1 MKNEQNKKKQISKN
15 KENKNPI
22 KGENKIKEIK
32 IKIEK
37 KNDIKKIYLPARK
50 KNIILNQKK
59 YMNNNNNNTYL
70 LSENNNETSNNNL
83 LNKKLIYLQKK
94 NNPANNNKQKYNF
107 KTERNHLKSLQKKKK
122 LLKLSTNDEL
132 FYIYRNKLDNF
143 IQRPNKMTFS
153 KNSVESLAKTFSF
166 NKENSLDN
174 NEKSLE
180 LIEKFAD
187 NFRNKERSESLKNVL
202 NMYKR
207 YKSLSSMTN
216 KNKFDNSY
224 SSIHIIKNKSYYQ
237 KKENEFLN
245 AMKRN
250 VYNEKLLNK
259 INSIPYSNSINNIN
273 ENKENIN
280 NINVTKDKNE
290 TKANK
295 KERKYF
301 LRKVVRE
308 EKCYMDDKGK
318 IHVVDYKQSLIDDK
332 NKNKNIL
339 NNKKKEKNKATQ
351 KNIKNKKTKKINVEI
366 NQINNIN
373 SYNNIS
379 DINSIKNLKKNKK
392 NIDNIFDNE
401 EYHNLTERNE
411 ADNLYLID
419 IPRKMNKNNPNCK
432 YYEKKL
438 KLLPKKLDENIVNE
452 NNISFDRITHRIIH
466 SLGPNYSYQIP
477 YNNHNIYNDK
487 IIDFKKYYN
496 GNLQSQYNNLGC
508 NNNMNINEYNYKNN
522 YDPYYINSNIF
533 AQNNNNC
540 SYYESKSFSKYK
552 EKILKHNNSH
562 IEFFRNNIFDE
573 NYTNN
578 SNNDNDYLCDNFNNK
593 PFFNSYYIEN
603 TDTNYYNNNP
613 STRKISSYRL
623 IRVPK
628 YKN

>member
-1 MKNEQNKKKQISKN
+1 MKNAQNKKNQISKN
-15 KENKNPI
+15 KENKNPN
-22 KGENKIKEIK
+22 KAENAIKEIK

-37 KNDIKKIYLPARK
+37 KNDIKKIYLPSRK
-50 KNIILNQKK
+50 KNIILNQKN
-59 YMNNNNNNTYL
+59 YMNNNAYL
-70 LSENNNETSNNNL
+70 LSENNNERANKNL
-83 LNKKLIYLQKK
+83 IFLKKK
-94 NNPANNNKQKYNF
+94 NSPSNDKNLKYNF

-122 LLKLSTNDEL
+122 LLKISTNDEL
-132 FYIYRNKLDNF
+132 FYIYRNKLDNY

-153 KNSVESLAKTFSF
+153 KNSIEPLTKTFSF

-187 NFRNKERSESLKNVL
+187 NFKNKERSESLKNVL

-245 AMKRN
+245 EMKRN
-250 VYNEKLLNK
+250 IYNQKLLSK
-259 INSIPYSNSINNIN
+259 INSIPFSNSINNIP
-273 ENKENIN
+273 ENKGNIN
-280 NINVTKDKNE
+280 DINATKNKKENNE
-290 TKANK
+290 NK

-332 NKNKNIL
+332 NKNKL

-351 KNIKNKKTKKINVEI
+351 KNIKNKKEKKINVEI

-379 DINSIKNLKKNKK
+379 NINSLKNLKKNKK
-392 NIDNIFDNE
+392 NIGNIFDNE

-411 ADNLYLID
+411 TGNLCMID
-419 IPRKMNKNNPNCK
+419 IPRKINKKNPNFK
-432 YYEKKL
+432 YYENKI
-438 KLLPKKLDENIVNE
+438 KLLPKKLDENIL
-452 NNISFDRITHRIIH
+452 NNNNVSFDRISHRTVH

-477 YNNHNIYNDK
+477 YNNHSIYNDK

-496 GNLQSQYNNLGC
+496 GNLPNQFNNLEYNN
-508 NNNMNINEYNYKNN
+508 NININEYNYKNN

-540 SYYESKSFSKYK
+540 SYYESKSFSNYK
-552 EKILKHNNSH
+552 DKILKHNNSH

-578 SNNDNDYLCDNFNNK
+578 SNTDNDYFCDNLNNK
-593 PFFNSYYIEN
+593 TFFNSYYIEN
-603 TDTNYYNNNP
+603 SDTNNYNNNP
-613 STRKISSYRL
+613 NTRKISSYRL
-623 IRVPK
+623 IRIPK

>member
-1 MKNEQNKKKQISKN
+1 MKNAQNKKNPISKN
-15 KENKNPI
+15 KENKNPN
-22 KGENKIKEIK
+22 KAENAIKEIK

-37 KNDIKKIYLPARK
+37 KNDIKKIYLPSRK
-50 KNIILNQKK
+50 KNIILNQKN
-59 YMNNNNNNTYL
+59 YMNNNAYL
-70 LSENNNETSNNNL
+70 LSENNNERANKNLIFLKKRNSPSNEKNL
-83 LNKKLIYLQKK
+83 
-94 NNPANNNKQKYNF
+94 KYNF

-122 LLKLSTNDEL
+122 LLKISTNDEL
-132 FYIYRNKLDNF
+132 FYIYRNKLDNY

-153 KNSVESLAKTFSF
+153 KNSIEPLTKTFSF

-187 NFRNKERSESLKNVL
+187 NFKNKERSESLKNVL

-245 AMKRN
+245 EMKRN
-250 VYNEKLLNK
+250 IYNQKLLSK
-259 INSIPYSNSINNIN
+259 INSIPFSNSINNIP
-273 ENKENIN
+273 ENKGNIN
-280 NINVTKDKNE
+280 DINVTKNKKENNE
-290 TKANK
+290 NK

-332 NKNKNIL
+332 NKNKL
-339 NNKKKEKNKATQ
+339 NNKKKEKNKVTQ
-351 KNIKNKKTKKINVEI
+351 KNIKNKKEKKINVEI

-379 DINSIKNLKKNKK
+379 NINSLKNLKKNKK
-392 NIDNIFDNE
+392 NIGNIFDNE

-411 ADNLYLID
+411 TGNLCMID
-419 IPRKMNKNNPNCK
+419 IPRKINKKNPNFK
-432 YYEKKL
+432 YYENKI
-438 KLLPKKLDENIVNE
+438 KLLPKKLDENIL
-452 NNISFDRITHRIIH
+452 NNNNVSFDRISHRTVH

-477 YNNHNIYNDK
+477 YNNHSIYNDK

-496 GNLQSQYNNLGC
+496 GNLSNQFNNLEYNN
-508 NNNMNINEYNYKNN
+508 NININEYNYKNN

-540 SYYESKSFSKYK
+540 SYYESKSFSNYK
-552 EKILKHNNSH
+552 DKILKHNNSH

-578 SNNDNDYLCDNFNNK
+578 SNTDNDYFCDNLNNK
-593 PFFNSYYIEN
+593 TFFNSYYIEN
-603 TDTNYYNNNP
+603 NDTNNYNNNP
-613 STRKISSYRL
+613 NTRKISSYRL
-623 IRVPK
+623 IRIPK

>member
-1 MKNEQNKKKQISKN
+1 MKNAQNKKNQISKN
-15 KENKNPI
+15 KENKNPN
-22 KGENKIKEIK
+22 KAENAIKEIK

-37 KNDIKKIYLPARK
+37 KNDIKKIYLPSRK
-50 KNIILNQKK
+50 KNIILNQKN
-59 YMNNNNNNTYL
+59 YMNNNAYL
-70 LSENNNETSNNNL
+70 LSENNNERANKNL
-83 LNKKLIYLQKK
+83 IFLKKK
-94 NNPANNNKQKYNF
+94 NSPSNDKNLKYNI

-122 LLKLSTNDEL
+122 LLKISTNDEL
-132 FYIYRNKLDNF
+132 FYIYRNKLDNY

-153 KNSVESLAKTFSF
+153 KNSIEPLTKTFSF

-187 NFRNKERSESLKNVL
+187 NFKNKERSESLKNVL

-245 AMKRN
+245 EMKRN
-250 VYNEKLLNK
+250 IYNQKLLSK
-259 INSIPYSNSINNIN
+259 INSIPFSNSINNIP

-280 NINVTKDKNE
+280 DINATKNKKENNE
-290 TKANK
+290 NK

-332 NKNKNIL
+332 NKNKL

-351 KNIKNKKTKKINVEI
+351 KNIKNKKEKKINVEI

-379 DINSIKNLKKNKK
+379 NINSLKNLKKNKK
-392 NIDNIFDNE
+392 NIGNIFDNE

-411 ADNLYLID
+411 TGNLCMID
-419 IPRKMNKNNPNCK
+419 IPRKINKKNLNFK
-432 YYEKKL
+432 YYENKI
-438 KLLPKKLDENIVNE
+438 KLLPKKLDENIL
-452 NNISFDRITHRIIH
+452 NNNNVSFDRISHRTVH

-477 YNNHNIYNDK
+477 YNNHSIYNDK

-496 GNLQSQYNNLGC
+496 GNLSNQFNNLEYNN
-508 NNNMNINEYNYKNN
+508 NININEYNYKNN

-540 SYYESKSFSKYK
+540 SYYESKSFSNYK
-552 EKILKHNNSH
+552 DKILKHNNSH

-578 SNNDNDYLCDNFNNK
+578 SNTDNDYFCDNLNNK
-593 PFFNSYYIEN
+593 TFFNSYYIEN
-603 TDTNYYNNNP
+603 SDINNYNNNNP
-613 STRKISSYRL
+613 NTRKISSYRL
-623 IRVPK
+623 IRIPK

>member
-1 MKNEQNKKKQISKN
+1 MKNAQNKKNQISKN
-15 KENKNPI
+15 KENKNPN
-22 KGENKIKEIK
+22 KAENAIKEIK

-37 KNDIKKIYLPARK
+37 KSDIKKIYLPSRK
-50 KNIILNQKK
+50 KNIILNQKN
-59 YMNNNNNNTYL
+59 YMNNNAYL
-70 LSENNNETSNNNL
+70 LSENNNERANKNL
-83 LNKKLIYLQKK
+83 IFLKKK
-94 NNPANNNKQKYNF
+94 NSPSNDKNLKYNI

-122 LLKLSTNDEL
+122 LLKISTNDEL
-132 FYIYRNKLDNF
+132 FYIYRNKLDNY
-143 IQRPNKMTFS
+143 IQRPNKMSFS
-153 KNSVESLAKTFSF
+153 KNSIEPLTKTFSF

-187 NFRNKERSESLKNVL
+187 NFKNKERSESLKNVL

-245 AMKRN
+245 EMKRN
-250 VYNEKLLNK
+250 IYNQKLLSK
-259 INSIPYSNSINNIN
+259 INSIPFSNSINKIP

-280 NINVTKDKNE
+280 DINATKNKKENNE
-290 TKANK
+290 NK

-332 NKNKNIL
+332 NKNKL
-339 NNKKKEKNKATQ
+339 NNKKKEKNKVTQ
-351 KNIKNKKTKKINVEI
+351 KNIKNKKEKKINVEI

-379 DINSIKNLKKNKK
+379 NINSLKNLKKNKK
-392 NIDNIFDNE
+392 NIGNRFDNE

-411 ADNLYLID
+411 TGNLCMID
-419 IPRKMNKNNPNCK
+419 ISRKINKKNPNFK
-432 YYEKKL
+432 YYENKI
-438 KLLPKKLDENIVNE
+438 KLLPKKLDENIL
-452 NNISFDRITHRIIH
+452 NNNNVSFDRISHRTVH

-477 YNNHNIYNDK
+477 YNNHSIYNDK

-496 GNLQSQYNNLGC
+496 GNLSNQFNNLEYNN
-508 NNNMNINEYNYKNN
+508 NININEYNYKNN

-540 SYYESKSFSKYK
+540 SYYESKSFSNYK
-552 EKILKHNNSH
+552 DKILKHNNSH

-578 SNNDNDYLCDNFNNK
+578 SNTDNDYFCDNLNNK
-593 PFFNSYYIEN
+593 TFFNSYYIEN
-603 TDTNYYNNNP
+603 NDTNNYNYNP
-613 STRKISSYRL
+613 NTRKISSYRL
-623 IRVPK
+623 IRIPK

>member
-1 MKNEQNKKKQISKN
+1 MKNAQNKKNQISKN
-15 KENKNPI
+15 KENKNPN
-22 KGENKIKEIK
+22 KAENAIKEIK

-37 KNDIKKIYLPARK
+37 KNDIKKIYLPSRK
-50 KNIILNQKK
+50 KNIILNQKN
-59 YMNNNNNNTYL
+59 YMNNNAYL
-70 LSENNNETSNNNL
+70 LSENNNERANKNL
-83 LNKKLIYLQKK
+83 IFLKKK
-94 NNPANNNKQKYNF
+94 NSPSNDKNLKYNF

-122 LLKLSTNDEL
+122 LLKISTNDEL
-132 FYIYRNKLDNF
+132 FYIYRNKLDNY

-153 KNSVESLAKTFSF
+153 KNSIEPLTKTFSF

-187 NFRNKERSESLKNVL
+187 NFKNKERSESLKNVL

-237 KKENEFLN
+237 KKENVFLN
-245 AMKRN
+245 EMKRN
-250 VYNEKLLNK
+250 IYNQKLLSK
-259 INSIPYSNSINNIN
+259 INSIPFSNSINNIP
-273 ENKENIN
+273 ENKGNIN
-280 NINVTKDKNE
+280 DINATKNKKENNE
-290 TKANK
+290 NK

-332 NKNKNIL
+332 NKNKL

-351 KNIKNKKTKKINVEI
+351 KNIKNKKEKKINVEI

-379 DINSIKNLKKNKK
+379 NINSLKNLKKNKK
-392 NIDNIFDNE
+392 NIGNIFDNE

-411 ADNLYLID
+411 TGNLCMID
-419 IPRKMNKNNPNCK
+419 IPRKINKKNPNFK
-432 YYEKKL
+432 YYENKI
-438 KLLPKKLDENIVNE
+438 KLLPKKLDENIL
-452 NNISFDRITHRIIH
+452 NNNNVSFDRISHRTVH

-477 YNNHNIYNDK
+477 YNNHSIYNDK

-496 GNLQSQYNNLGC
+496 GNLPNQFNNLEYNN
-508 NNNMNINEYNYKNN
+508 NININEYNYKNN

-540 SYYESKSFSKYK
+540 SYYESKSFSNYK
-552 EKILKHNNSH
+552 DKILKHNNSH

-578 SNNDNDYLCDNFNNK
+578 SNTDNDYFCDNLNNK
-593 PFFNSYYIEN
+593 TFFNSYFIEN
-603 TDTNYYNNNP
+603 IDTNNYNNNP
-613 STRKISSYRL
+613 NTRKISSYRL
-623 IRVPK
+623 IRIPK

>member
-1 MKNEQNKKKQISKN
+1 MKNAQNKKNQISKN
-15 KENKNPI
+15 KENKNPN
-22 KGENKIKEIK
+22 KAENAIKEIK

-37 KNDIKKIYLPARK
+37 KNDIKKIYLPSRK
-50 KNIILNQKK
+50 KNIILNQKN
-59 YMNNNNNNTYL
+59 YMNNNAYL
-70 LSENNNETSNNNL
+70 LSENNNERANKNL
-83 LNKKLIYLQKK
+83 IFLKKK
-94 NNPANNNKQKYNF
+94 NSPSNGKNLKYNF

-122 LLKLSTNDEL
+122 LLKISTNDEL
-132 FYIYRNKLDNF
+132 FYIYRNKLDNY

-153 KNSVESLAKTFSF
+153 KNSIEPLTKTFSF

-187 NFRNKERSESLKNVL
+187 NFKNKERSESLKNVL

-245 AMKRN
+245 EMKRN
-250 VYNEKLLNK
+250 IYNQKLLSK
-259 INSIPYSNSINNIN
+259 INSIPFSNSINNIP
-273 ENKENIN
+273 ENKGNIN
-280 NINVTKDKNE
+280 DINATKNKKENNE
-290 TKANK
+290 NK

-332 NKNKNIL
+332 NKNKL

-351 KNIKNKKTKKINVEI
+351 KNIKNKKEKKINVEI

-379 DINSIKNLKKNKK
+379 NINSLKNLKKNKK
-392 NIDNIFDNE
+392 NIGNIFDNE

-411 ADNLYLID
+411 AGNLCMID
-419 IPRKMNKNNPNCK
+419 ISRKINKKNPNFK
-432 YYEKKL
+432 YYENKI
-438 KLLPKKLDENIVNE
+438 KLLPKKLDENIL
-452 NNISFDRITHRIIH
+452 NNNNVSFDRISHRTVH

-477 YNNHNIYNDK
+477 YNNHSIYNDK

-496 GNLQSQYNNLGC
+496 GNLSNQFNNLEYNN
-508 NNNMNINEYNYKNN
+508 NININEYNYKNN

-540 SYYESKSFSKYK
+540 SYYESKSFSNYK
-552 EKILKHNNSH
+552 DKILKHNNSH

-578 SNNDNDYLCDNFNNK
+578 SNIDDDYLCDNLNNK
-593 PFFNSYYIEN
+593 TFFNSYYIEN
-603 TDTNYYNNNP
+603 NDTNNYNYNP
-613 STRKISSYRL
+613 NTRKISSYRL
-623 IRVPK
+623 IRIPK

>member
-1 MKNEQNKKKQISKN
+1 MKNAQNKKNQISKN
-15 KENKNPI
+15 KENKNPN
-22 KGENKIKEIK
+22 KAENAIKEIK

-37 KNDIKKIYLPARK
+37 KSDIKKIYLPSRK
-50 KNIILNQKK
+50 KNIILNQKN
-59 YMNNNNNNTYL
+59 YMNNNAYL
-70 LSENNNETSNNNL
+70 LSENNNERANKNL
-83 LNKKLIYLQKK
+83 IFLKKK
-94 NNPANNNKQKYNF
+94 NSPSNDKNLKYNF

-122 LLKLSTNDEL
+122 LLKISTNDEL
-132 FYIYRNKLDNF
+132 FYIYRNKLDNY

-153 KNSVESLAKTFSF
+153 KNSIEPLTKTFSF

-187 NFRNKERSESLKNVL
+187 NFKNKERSESLKNVL

-224 SSIHIIKNKSYYQ
+224 SSIHIVKNKSYYQ

-245 AMKRN
+245 EMKRN
-250 VYNEKLLNK
+250 IYNQKLLSK
-259 INSIPYSNSINNIN
+259 INSIPFSNSINNIP
-273 ENKENIN
+273 ENKGNIN
-280 NINVTKDKNE
+280 DINATKNKKENNE
-290 TKANK
+290 NK

-332 NKNKNIL
+332 NKNKL

-351 KNIKNKKTKKINVEI
+351 KNIKNKKEKKINVEI

-379 DINSIKNLKKNKK
+379 NINSLKNLKKNKK
-392 NIDNIFDNE
+392 NIGNIFDNE

-411 ADNLYLID
+411 AGNLCMID
-419 IPRKMNKNNPNCK
+419 ISRKINKKNPNFK
-432 YYEKKL
+432 YYENKI
-438 KLLPKKLDENIVNE
+438 KLLPKKLDENIL
-452 NNISFDRITHRIIH
+452 NNNNVSFDRISHRTVH

-477 YNNHNIYNDK
+477 YNNHSIYNDK

-496 GNLQSQYNNLGC
+496 GNLPNQFNNLEYNN
-508 NNNMNINEYNYKNN
+508 NININEYNYKNN

-540 SYYESKSFSKYK
+540 SYYESKSFSNYK
-552 EKILKHNNSH
+552 GKILKHNNSH

-578 SNNDNDYLCDNFNNK
+578 SNTDNDYFCDNLNNK
-593 PFFNSYYIEN
+593 TFFNSYFIEN
-603 TDTNYYNNNP
+603 IDTNNYNNNP
-613 STRKISSYRL
+613 NTRKISSYRL
-623 IRVPK
+623 IRIPK

>member
-1 MKNEQNKKKQISKN
+1 MKNAQNKKNQISKN
-15 KENKNPI
+15 KENKNPN
-22 KGENKIKEIK
+22 KAENAIKEIK

-37 KNDIKKIYLPARK
+37 KNDIKKIYLPSRK
-50 KNIILNQKK
+50 KNIILNQKN
-59 YMNNNNNNTYL
+59 YMNNNAYL
-70 LSENNNETSNNNL
+70 LSENNNERANKNL
-83 LNKKLIYLQKK
+83 IFLKKK
-94 NNPANNNKQKYNF
+94 NSPSNDKNLKYNF

-122 LLKLSTNDEL
+122 LLKISTNDEL
-132 FYIYRNKLDNF
+132 FYIYRNKLDNY

-153 KNSVESLAKTFSF
+153 KNSIEPLTKTFSF

-187 NFRNKERSESLKNVL
+187 NFKNKERSESLKNVL

-245 AMKRN
+245 EMKRN
-250 VYNEKLLNK
+250 IYNQKLLSK
-259 INSIPYSNSINNIN
+259 INSIPFSNSINNIP
-273 ENKENIN
+273 ENKGNIN
-280 NINVTKDKNE
+280 DINATKNKKENNE
-290 TKANK
+290 NK

-332 NKNKNIL
+332 NKNKL

-351 KNIKNKKTKKINVEI
+351 KNIKNKKEKKINVEI

-379 DINSIKNLKKNKK
+379 NINSLKNLKKNKK
-392 NIDNIFDNE
+392 NIGNIFDNE

-411 ADNLYLID
+411 AGNLCMID
-419 IPRKMNKNNPNCK
+419 ISRKINKKNPNFK
-432 YYEKKL
+432 YYENKI
-438 KLLPKKLDENIVNE
+438 KLLPKKLDENIL
-452 NNISFDRITHRIIH
+452 NNNNVSFDRISHRTVH

-477 YNNHNIYNDK
+477 YNNHSIYNDK

-496 GNLQSQYNNLGC
+496 GNLPNQFNNLEYNN
-508 NNNMNINEYNYKNN
+508 NININEYNYKNN

-540 SYYESKSFSKYK
+540 SYYESKSFSNYK
-552 EKILKHNNSH
+552 DKILRHNNSH

-578 SNNDNDYLCDNFNNK
+578 SNTDNDYFCDNLNNK
-593 PFFNSYYIEN
+593 TFFNSYYIEN
-603 TDTNYYNNNP
+603 SDINNYNNNP
-613 STRKISSYRL
+613 NTRKISSYRL
-623 IRVPK
+623 IRIPK

>member
-1 MKNEQNKKKQISKN
+1 MKNAQNKKNQISKN
-15 KENKNPI
+15 KENKNPN
-22 KGENKIKEIK
+22 KAENAIKEIK

-37 KNDIKKIYLPARK
+37 KSDIKKIYLPSRK
-50 KNIILNQKK
+50 KNIILNQKN
-59 YMNNNNNNTYL
+59 YMNNNAYL
-70 LSENNNETSNNNL
+70 LSENNNERANKNL
-83 LNKKLIYLQKK
+83 IFLKKK
-94 NNPANNNKQKYNF
+94 NSPSNDKNLKYNI

-122 LLKLSTNDEL
+122 LLKISTNDEL
-132 FYIYRNKLDNF
+132 FYIYRNKLDNY

-153 KNSVESLAKTFSF
+153 KNSIEPLTKTFSF

-187 NFRNKERSESLKNVL
+187 NFKNKERSESLKNVL

-245 AMKRN
+245 EMKRN
-250 VYNEKLLNK
+250 IYNQKLLSK
-259 INSIPYSNSINNIN
+259 INSIPFSNSINNIP

-280 NINVTKDKNE
+280 DINATKNKKENNE
-290 TKANK
+290 NK

-332 NKNKNIL
+332 NKNKL
-339 NNKKKEKNKATQ
+339 NNKKKEKNKVTQ
-351 KNIKNKKTKKINVEI
+351 KNIKNKKEKKINVEI

-379 DINSIKNLKKNKK
+379 NINSLKNLKKNKK
-392 NIDNIFDNE
+392 NIGNIFDNE

-411 ADNLYLID
+411 AGNLCMID
-419 IPRKMNKNNPNCK
+419 ISRKINKKNPNFK
-432 YYEKKL
+432 YYENKI
-438 KLLPKKLDENIVNE
+438 KLLPKKLDENIL
-452 NNISFDRITHRIIH
+452 NNNNVSFDRISHRTVH

-496 GNLQSQYNNLGC
+496 GNLSNQFNNLEYNN
-508 NNNMNINEYNYKNN
+508 NININEYNYKNN

-540 SYYESKSFSKYK
+540 SYYESKSFSNYK
-552 EKILKHNNSH
+552 DKILRHNNSH

-578 SNNDNDYLCDNFNNK
+578 SNTDNDYFCDNLNNK
-593 PFFNSYYIEN
+593 TFFNSYYIEN
-603 TDTNYYNNNP
+603 NDTNNYNYNP
-613 STRKISSYRL
+613 NTRKISSYRL
-623 IRVPK
+623 IRIPK

>member
-1 MKNEQNKKKQISKN
+1 MKNAQNKKNQISKN
-15 KENKNPI
+15 KENKNPN
-22 KGENKIKEIK
+22 KAENAIKEIK

-37 KNDIKKIYLPARK
+37 KNDIKKIYLPSRK
-50 KNIILNQKK
+50 KNIILNQKN
-59 YMNNNNNNTYL
+59 YMNNNAYL
-70 LSENNNETSNNNL
+70 LSENNNERANKNL
-83 LNKKLIYLQKK
+83 IFLKKK
-94 NNPANNNKQKYNF
+94 NSPSNDKNLKYNF

-122 LLKLSTNDEL
+122 LLKISTNDEL
-132 FYIYRNKLDNF
+132 FYIYRNKLDNY

-153 KNSVESLAKTFSF
+153 KNSIEPLTKTFSF

-187 NFRNKERSESLKNVL
+187 NFKNKERSESLKNVL

-245 AMKRN
+245 EMKRN
-250 VYNEKLLNK
+250 IYNQKLLSK
-259 INSIPYSNSINNIN
+259 INSIPFSNSINNIP

-280 NINVTKDKNE
+280 DINATKNKKENNE
-290 TKANK
+290 NK

-332 NKNKNIL
+332 NKNKL

-351 KNIKNKKTKKINVEI
+351 KNIKNKKEKKINVEI

-379 DINSIKNLKKNKK
+379 NINSLKNLKKNK
-392 NIDNIFDNE
+392 NIGNRFDNE

-411 ADNLYLID
+411 AGNLCMID
-419 IPRKMNKNNPNCK
+419 IPRKINKNNPNFK
-432 YYEKKL
+432 YYENKI
-438 KLLPKKLDENIVNE
+438 KLLPKKLDENIL
-452 NNISFDRITHRIIH
+452 NNNNVSFDRISHRTVH

-477 YNNHNIYNDK
+477 YNNHSIYNDK

-496 GNLQSQYNNLGC
+496 GNLPNQFNNLEYNN
-508 NNNMNINEYNYKNN
+508 NININEYNYKNN
-522 YDPYYINSNIF
+522 YYPYYINSNIF

-540 SYYESKSFSKYK
+540 SYYESKSFSNYK
-552 EKILKHNNSH
+552 DKILKHNNSH

-578 SNNDNDYLCDNFNNK
+578 SNTDNDYFCDNLNNK
-593 PFFNSYYIEN
+593 TFFNSYYIEN
-603 TDTNYYNNNP
+603 NDTNNYNYNP
-613 STRKISSYRL
+613 NTRNISSYRL
-623 IRVPK
+623 IRIPK

>member
-1 MKNEQNKKKQISKN
+1 MKNAQNKKNQISKN
-15 KENKNPI
+15 KENKNPN
-22 KGENKIKEIK
+22 KAENAIKEIK

-37 KNDIKKIYLPARK
+37 KNDIKKIYLPSRK
-50 KNIILNQKK
+50 KNIILNQKN
-59 YMNNNNNNTYL
+59 YMNNNAYL
-70 LSENNNETSNNNL
+70 LSENNNERANKNL
-83 LNKKLIYLQKK
+83 IFLKKK
-94 NNPANNNKQKYNF
+94 NSPSNDKNLKYNI

-122 LLKLSTNDEL
+122 LLKISTNDEL
-132 FYIYRNKLDNF
+132 FYIYRNKLDNY

-153 KNSVESLAKTFSF
+153 KNSIEPLTKTFSF

-187 NFRNKERSESLKNVL
+187 NFKNKERSESLKNVL

-245 AMKRN
+245 EMKRN
-250 VYNEKLLNK
+250 IYNQKLLSK
-259 INSIPYSNSINNIN
+259 INSIPFSNSINNIP

-280 NINVTKDKNE
+280 DINATKNKKENNE
-290 TKANK
+290 NK

-332 NKNKNIL
+332 NKNKL
-339 NNKKKEKNKATQ
+339 NNKKKEKNKVTQ
-351 KNIKNKKTKKINVEI
+351 KNIKNKKEKKINVEI

-379 DINSIKNLKKNKK
+379 NINSLKNLKKNKK
-392 NIDNIFDNE
+392 NIGNIFDNE

-411 ADNLYLID
+411 AGNLCMID
-419 IPRKMNKNNPNCK
+419 ISRKINKKNPNFK
-432 YYEKKL
+432 YYENKI
-438 KLLPKKLDENIVNE
+438 KLLPKKLDENIL
-452 NNISFDRITHRIIH
+452 NNNNVSFDRISHRTVH

-496 GNLQSQYNNLGC
+496 GNLSNQFNNLEYNN
-508 NNNMNINEYNYKNN
+508 NININEYNYKNN

-540 SYYESKSFSKYK
+540 SYYESKSFSNYK
-552 EKILKHNNSH
+552 DKILKHNNSH

-578 SNNDNDYLCDNFNNK
+578 NNTDNDYFCDNLNNK
-593 PFFNSYYIEN
+593 TFFNSYYIEN
-603 TDTNYYNNNP
+603 NDTNNYNYNP
-613 STRKISSYRL
+613 NTRKISSYRL
-623 IRVPK
+623 IRIPK

>member
-1 MKNEQNKKKQISKN
+1 MKNAQNKKNQISKN
-15 KENKNPI
+15 KENKNPN
-22 KGENKIKEIK
+22 KAENAIKEIK

-37 KNDIKKIYLPARK
+37 KSDIKKIYLPSRK
-50 KNIILNQKK
+50 KNIILNQKN
-59 YMNNNNNNTYL
+59 YMNNNAYL
-70 LSENNNETSNNNL
+70 LSENNNERANKNL
-83 LNKKLIYLQKK
+83 IFLKKK
-94 NNPANNNKQKYNF
+94 NSPSNDKNLKYNI

-122 LLKLSTNDEL
+122 LLKISTNDEL
-132 FYIYRNKLDNF
+132 FYIYRNKLDNY

-153 KNSVESLAKTFSF
+153 KNSIEPLTKTFSF

-187 NFRNKERSESLKNVL
+187 NFKNKERSESLKNVL

-237 KKENEFLN
+237 KKENVFLN
-245 AMKRN
+245 EMKRN
-250 VYNEKLLNK
+250 IYNQKLLSK
-259 INSIPYSNSINNIN
+259 INSIPFSNSINNIP
-273 ENKENIN
+273 ENKGNIN
-280 NINVTKDKNE
+280 DINATKNKKENNE
-290 TKANK
+290 NK

-332 NKNKNIL
+332 NKNKL
-339 NNKKKEKNKATQ
+339 NNKKKEKNKVTQ
-351 KNIKNKKTKKINVEI
+351 KNIKNKKEKKINVEI

-379 DINSIKNLKKNKK
+379 NINSLKNLKKNKK
-392 NIDNIFDNE
+392 NIGNIFDNE

-411 ADNLYLID
+411 TGNLCMID
-419 IPRKMNKNNPNCK
+419 ISRKINKKNPNFK
-432 YYEKKL
+432 YYENKI
-438 KLLPKKLDENIVNE
+438 KLLPKKLDENIL
-452 NNISFDRITHRIIH
+452 NNNNVSFDRISHRTVH

-477 YNNHNIYNDK
+477 YNNHSIYNDK

-496 GNLQSQYNNLGC
+496 GNLSNQFNNLEH
-508 NNNMNINEYNYKNN
+508 NNNININEYNYKNN

-540 SYYESKSFSKYK
+540 SYYESKSFSNYK
-552 EKILKHNNSH
+552 DKILRHNNSH

-578 SNNDNDYLCDNFNNK
+578 SNIDNDYFCDNLNNK
-593 PFFNSYYIEN
+593 TFFNSYFIEN
-603 TDTNYYNNNP
+603 IDTNNYNNNP
-613 STRKISSYRL
+613 NTRKISSYRL
-623 IRVPK
+623 IRIPK

>member
-1 MKNEQNKKKQISKN
+1 MKNPQNKKNQISKN
-15 KENKNPI
+15 KENKNPN
-22 KGENKIKEIK
+22 KAENAIKEIK

-37 KNDIKKIYLPARK
+37 KNDIKKIYLPSRK
-50 KNIILNQKK
+50 KNIILNQKN
-59 YMNNNNNNTYL
+59 YMNNNAYL
-70 LSENNNETSNNNL
+70 LSENNNERANKNL
-83 LNKKLIYLQKK
+83 IFLKKK
-94 NNPANNNKQKYNF
+94 NSPSNGKNLKYNF

-122 LLKLSTNDEL
+122 LLKISTNDEL
-132 FYIYRNKLDNF
+132 FYIYRNKLDNY

-153 KNSVESLAKTFSF
+153 KNSIEPLTKTFSF

-187 NFRNKERSESLKNVL
+187 NFKNKERSESLKNVL

-245 AMKRN
+245 EMKRN
-250 VYNEKLLNK
+250 IYNQKLLSK
-259 INSIPYSNSINNIN
+259 INSIPFSNSINNIP

-280 NINVTKDKNE
+280 DINATKNKKENNE
-290 TKANK
+290 NK

-332 NKNKNIL
+332 NKNKL

-351 KNIKNKKTKKINVEI
+351 KNIKNKKEKKINVEI

-379 DINSIKNLKKNKK
+379 NINSLKNLKKNKK
-392 NIDNIFDNE
+392 NIGNIFDNE

-411 ADNLYLID
+411 TGNLCMID
-419 IPRKMNKNNPNCK
+419 ISRKINKKNPNFK
-432 YYEKKL
+432 YYENKI
-438 KLLPKKLDENIVNE
+438 KLLPKKLDENIL
-452 NNISFDRITHRIIH
+452 NNNNVSFDRISHRTVH

-477 YNNHNIYNDK
+477 YNNHSIYNDK

-496 GNLQSQYNNLGC
+496 GNLSNQFNNLEYNN
-508 NNNMNINEYNYKNN
+508 NININEYNYKNN

-540 SYYESKSFSKYK
+540 SYYESKSFSNYK
-552 EKILKHNNSH
+552 DKILKHNNSH

-578 SNNDNDYLCDNFNNK
+578 SNTDNDYFCDNLNNK
-593 PFFNSYYIEN
+593 TFFNSYYIEN
-603 TDTNYYNNNP
+603 SDINNYNNNP
-613 STRKISSYRL
+613 NTRKISSYRL
-623 IRVPK
+623 IRIPK

>member
-1 MKNEQNKKKQISKN
+1 MKNAQNKKNQISKN
-15 KENKNPI
+15 KENKNPN
-22 KGENKIKEIK
+22 KAENAIKEIK

-37 KNDIKKIYLPARK
+37 KSDIKKIYLPSRK
-50 KNIILNQKK
+50 KNIILNQKN
-59 YMNNNNNNTYL
+59 YMNNNAYL
-70 LSENNNETSNNNL
+70 LSENNNERANKNL
-83 LNKKLIYLQKK
+83 IFLKKK
-94 NNPANNNKQKYNF
+94 NSPSNDKNLKYNF

-122 LLKLSTNDEL
+122 LLKISTNDEL
-132 FYIYRNKLDNF
+132 FYIYRNKLDNY

-153 KNSVESLAKTFSF
+153 KNSIEPLTKTFSF

-187 NFRNKERSESLKNVL
+187 NFKNKERSESLKNVL

-245 AMKRN
+245 EMKRN
-250 VYNEKLLNK
+250 IYNQKLLSK
-259 INSIPYSNSINNIN
+259 INSIPFSNSINNIP
-273 ENKENIN
+273 ENKGNIN
-280 NINVTKDKNE
+280 DINATKNKKENNE
-290 TKANK
+290 NK

-318 IHVVDYKQSLIDDK
+318 IHVVDYKQSLMDYK
-332 NKNKNIL
+332 NKNKL
-339 NNKKKEKNKATQ
+339 NNKKKEKNKVTQ
-351 KNIKNKKTKKINVEI
+351 KNIKNKKEKKINVEI

-379 DINSIKNLKKNKK
+379 NINSLKNLKKNKK
-392 NIDNIFDNE
+392 NIGNIFDNE

-411 ADNLYLID
+411 TGNLCMID
-419 IPRKMNKNNPNCK
+419 ISRKINKKNPNFK
-432 YYEKKL
+432 YYENKI
-438 KLLPKKLDENIVNE
+438 KLLPKKLDENIL
-452 NNISFDRITHRIIH
+452 NNNNVSFDRISHRTVH

-477 YNNHNIYNDK
+477 YNNHSIYNDK

-496 GNLQSQYNNLGC
+496 GNLPNQFNNLEYNN
-508 NNNMNINEYNYKNN
+508 NININEYNYKNN

-540 SYYESKSFSKYK
+540 SYYESKSFSNYK
-552 EKILKHNNSH
+552 DKILRHNNSH

-578 SNNDNDYLCDNFNNK
+578 SNTDNDYFCDNLNNK
-593 PFFNSYYIEN
+593 TFFNSYYIEN
-603 TDTNYYNNNP
+603 NDTNNYNYNP
-613 STRKISSYRL
+613 NTRKISSYRL
-623 IRVPK
+623 IRIPK

>member
-1 MKNEQNKKKQISKN
+1 MKNAQNKKNQISKN
-15 KENKNPI
+15 KENKNPN
-22 KGENKIKEIK
+22 KAENAIKEIK

-37 KNDIKKIYLPARK
+37 KNDIKKIYLPSRK
-50 KNIILNQKK
+50 KNIILNQKN
-59 YMNNNNNNTYL
+59 YMNNNAYL
-70 LSENNNETSNNNL
+70 LSENNNERANKNL
-83 LNKKLIYLQKK
+83 IFLKKK
-94 NNPANNNKQKYNF
+94 NSPSNGKNLKYNF

-122 LLKLSTNDEL
+122 LLKISTNDEL
-132 FYIYRNKLDNF
+132 FYIYRNKLDNY

-153 KNSVESLAKTFSF
+153 KNSIEPLTKTFSF

-187 NFRNKERSESLKNVL
+187 NFKNKERSESLKNVL

-245 AMKRN
+245 EMKRN
-250 VYNEKLLNK
+250 IYNQKLLSK
-259 INSIPYSNSINNIN
+259 INSIPFSNSINNIP
-273 ENKENIN
+273 ENKGNIN
-280 NINVTKDKNE
+280 DINATKNKKENNE
-290 TKANK
+290 NK

-332 NKNKNIL
+332 NKNKL
-339 NNKKKEKNKATQ
+339 NNKKKEKNKVTQ
-351 KNIKNKKTKKINVEI
+351 KNIKNKKEKKINVEI

-379 DINSIKNLKKNKK
+379 NINSLKNLKKNKK
-392 NIDNIFDNE
+392 NIGNIFDNE

-411 ADNLYLID
+411 AGNLCMID
-419 IPRKMNKNNPNCK
+419 ISRKINKKNPNFK
-432 YYEKKL
+432 YYENKI
-438 KLLPKKLDENIVNE
+438 KLLPKKLDENIL
-452 NNISFDRITHRIIH
+452 NNNNVSFDRISHRTVH

-477 YNNHNIYNDK
+477 YNNHSIYNDK

-496 GNLQSQYNNLGC
+496 GNLSNQFNNLEYNN
-508 NNNMNINEYNYKNN
+508 NININEYNYKNN

-540 SYYESKSFSKYK
+540 SYYESKSFSNYK
-552 EKILKHNNSH
+552 DKILKHNNSH

-578 SNNDNDYLCDNFNNK
+578 SNTDNDYLCDNLNNK
-593 PFFNSYYIEN
+593 TFFNSYFIEN
-603 TDTNYYNNNP
+603 IDTNNYNNNP
-613 STRKISSYRL
+613 NTRKISSYRL
-623 IRVPK
+623 IRIPK

>member
-1 MKNEQNKKKQISKN
+1 MKNAQNKKNQISKN
-15 KENKNPI
+15 KENKNPN
-22 KGENKIKEIK
+22 KAENAIKEIK

-37 KNDIKKIYLPARK
+37 KNDIKKIYLPSRK
-50 KNIILNQKK
+50 KNIILNQKN
-59 YMNNNNNNTYL
+59 YMNNNAYL
-70 LSENNNETSNNNL
+70 LSENNNERANKNL
-83 LNKKLIYLQKK
+83 IFLKKK
-94 NNPANNNKQKYNF
+94 NSPSNDKNLKYNF

-122 LLKLSTNDEL
+122 LLKISTNDEL
-132 FYIYRNKLDNF
+132 FYIYRNKLDNY

-153 KNSVESLAKTFSF
+153 KNSIEPLTKTFSF

-187 NFRNKERSESLKNVL
+187 NFKNKERSESLKNVL

-245 AMKRN
+245 EMKRN
-250 VYNEKLLNK
+250 IYNQKLLSK
-259 INSIPYSNSINNIN
+259 INSIPFSNSINNIP
-273 ENKENIN
+273 ENKGNIN
-280 NINVTKDKNE
+280 DINATKNKKENNE
-290 TKANK
+290 NK

-332 NKNKNIL
+332 NKNKL
-339 NNKKKEKNKATQ
+339 NNKKKEKNKVTQ
-351 KNIKNKKTKKINVEI
+351 KNIKNKKEKKINVEI

-379 DINSIKNLKKNKK
+379 NINSLKNLKKNKK
-392 NIDNIFDNE
+392 NIGNIFDNE

-411 ADNLYLID
+411 AGNLCMID
-419 IPRKMNKNNPNCK
+419 IPRKINKKNPNFK
-432 YYEKKL
+432 YYENKI
-438 KLLPKKLDENIVNE
+438 KLLPKKLDENIL
-452 NNISFDRITHRIIH
+452 NNNNVSFDRISHRTVH

-477 YNNHNIYNDK
+477 YNNHSIYNDK

-496 GNLQSQYNNLGC
+496 GNLSNQFNNLEYNN
-508 NNNMNINEYNYKNN
+508 NININEYNYKNN

-540 SYYESKSFSKYK
+540 SYYESKSFSNYK
-552 EKILKHNNSH
+552 DKILKHNNSH

-573 NYTNN
+573 NYTNI
-578 SNNDNDYLCDNFNNK
+578 SNTDNDYLCDNLNNK
-593 PFFNSYYIEN
+593 TFFNSYFIEN
-603 TDTNYYNNNP
+603 IDTNNYNNNP
-613 STRKISSYRL
+613 NTRKISSYRL
-623 IRVPK
+623 IRIPK

>member
-1 MKNEQNKKKQISKN
+1 MKNAQNKKNQISKN
-15 KENKNPI
+15 KENKNPN
-22 KGENKIKEIK
+22 KAENAIKEIK

-37 KNDIKKIYLPARK
+37 KNDIKKIYLPSRK
-50 KNIILNQKK
+50 KNIILNQKN
-59 YMNNNNNNTYL
+59 YMNNNAYL
-70 LSENNNETSNNNL
+70 LSENNNERANKNL
-83 LNKKLIYLQKK
+83 IFLKKK
-94 NNPANNNKQKYNF
+94 NSPSNDKNLKYNI

-122 LLKLSTNDEL
+122 LLKISTNDEL
-132 FYIYRNKLDNF
+132 FYIYRNKLDNY

-153 KNSVESLAKTFSF
+153 KNSIEPLTKTFSF

-187 NFRNKERSESLKNVL
+187 NFKNKERSESLKNVL

-245 AMKRN
+245 EMKRN
-250 VYNEKLLNK
+250 IYNQKLLSK
-259 INSIPYSNSINNIN
+259 INSIPFSNSINNIP
-273 ENKENIN
+273 ENKGNIN
-280 NINVTKDKNE
+280 DINATKNKKENNE
-290 TKANK
+290 NK

-332 NKNKNIL
+332 NKNKL

-351 KNIKNKKTKKINVEI
+351 KNIKNKKEKKINVEI

-379 DINSIKNLKKNKK
+379 NINSLKNLKKNKK
-392 NIDNIFDNE
+392 NIGNIFDNE

-411 ADNLYLID
+411 TGNLCMID
-419 IPRKMNKNNPNCK
+419 ISRKINKKNPNFK
-432 YYEKKL
+432 YYENKI
-438 KLLPKKLDENIVNE
+438 KLLPKKLDENIL
-452 NNISFDRITHRIIH
+452 NNNNVSFDRISHRTVH

-477 YNNHNIYNDK
+477 YNNHSIYNDK

-496 GNLQSQYNNLGC
+496 GNLPNQFNNLEYNN
-508 NNNMNINEYNYKNN
+508 NININEYNYKNN

-540 SYYESKSFSKYK
+540 SYYESKSFSNYK
-552 EKILKHNNSH
+552 DKILKHNNSH

-578 SNNDNDYLCDNFNNK
+578 SNTDNDYFCDNLNNK
-593 PFFNSYYIEN
+593 TFFNSYYIEN
-603 TDTNYYNNNP
+603 SDINNYNNNP
-613 STRKISSYRL
+613 NTRKISSYRL
-623 IRVPK
+623 IRIPK

>member
-1 MKNEQNKKKQISKN
+1 MKNAQNKKNQISKN
-15 KENKNPI
+15 KENKNPN
-22 KGENKIKEIK
+22 KAENAIKEIK

-37 KNDIKKIYLPARK
+37 KSDIKKIYLPLRK
-50 KNIILNQKK
+50 KNIILNQKN
-59 YMNNNNNNTYL
+59 YMNNNAYL
-70 LSENNNETSNNNL
+70 LSENNNERANKNL
-83 LNKKLIYLQKK
+83 IFLKKK
-94 NNPANNNKQKYNF
+94 NSPSNGKNLKYNI

-122 LLKLSTNDEL
+122 LLKISTNDEL
-132 FYIYRNKLDNF
+132 FYIYRNKLDNY

-153 KNSVESLAKTFSF
+153 KNSIEPLTKTFSF

-187 NFRNKERSESLKNVL
+187 NFKNKERSESLKNVL

-245 AMKRN
+245 EMKRN
-250 VYNEKLLNK
+250 IYNQKLLSK
-259 INSIPYSNSINNIN
+259 INSIPFSNSINNIP
-273 ENKENIN
+273 ENKGNIN
-280 NINVTKDKNE
+280 DINATKNKKENNE
-290 TKANK
+290 NK

-332 NKNKNIL
+332 NKNKL

-351 KNIKNKKTKKINVEI
+351 KNIKNKKEKKINVEI

-379 DINSIKNLKKNKK
+379 NINSLKNLKKNKK
-392 NIDNIFDNE
+392 NIGNRFDNE

-411 ADNLYLID
+411 TGNLCMID
-419 IPRKMNKNNPNCK
+419 ISRKINKKNPNFK
-432 YYEKKL
+432 YYENKI
-438 KLLPKKLDENIVNE
+438 KLLPKKLDENIL
-452 NNISFDRITHRIIH
+452 NNNNVSFDRISHRTVH

-477 YNNHNIYNDK
+477 YNNHSIYNDK

-496 GNLQSQYNNLGC
+496 GNLSNQFNNLEYNN
-508 NNNMNINEYNYKNN
+508 NININEYNYKNN

-540 SYYESKSFSKYK
+540 SYYESKSFSNYK
-552 EKILKHNNSH
+552 DKILKHNNSH

-578 SNNDNDYLCDNFNNK
+578 SNTDNDYLCDNLNNK
-593 PFFNSYYIEN
+593 TFFNSYFIEN
-603 TDTNYYNNNP
+603 IDTNNYNNNP
-613 STRKISSYRL
+613 NTRKISSYRL
-623 IRVPK
+623 IRIPK

>member
-1 MKNEQNKKKQISKN
+1 MKNAQNKKNQISKN
-15 KENKNPI
+15 KENKNPN
-22 KGENKIKEIK
+22 KAENAIKEIK

-37 KNDIKKIYLPARK
+37 KNDIKKIYLPSRK
-50 KNIILNQKK
+50 KNIILNQKN
-59 YMNNNNNNTYL
+59 YMNNNAYL
-70 LSENNNETSNNNL
+70 LSENNNERANKNL
-83 LNKKLIYLQKK
+83 IFLKKK
-94 NNPANNNKQKYNF
+94 NSPSNGKNLKYNF

-122 LLKLSTNDEL
+122 LLKISTNDEL
-132 FYIYRNKLDNF
+132 FYIYRNKLDNY

-153 KNSVESLAKTFSF
+153 KNSIEPLTKTFSF

-187 NFRNKERSESLKNVL
+187 NFKNKERSESLKNVL

-245 AMKRN
+245 EMKRN
-250 VYNEKLLNK
+250 IYNQKLLSK
-259 INSIPYSNSINNIN
+259 INSIPFSNSINNIP
-273 ENKENIN
+273 ENKGNIN
-280 NINVTKDKNE
+280 DINATKNKKENNE
-290 TKANK
+290 NK

-332 NKNKNIL
+332 NKNKL

-351 KNIKNKKTKKINVEI
+351 KNIKNKKEKKINVEI

-379 DINSIKNLKKNKK
+379 NINSLKNLKKNKK
-392 NIDNIFDNE
+392 NIGNRFDNE

-411 ADNLYLID
+411 TGNLCMID
-419 IPRKMNKNNPNCK
+419 ISRKINKKNPNFK
-432 YYEKKL
+432 YYENKI
-438 KLLPKKLDENIVNE
+438 KLLPKKLDENIL
-452 NNISFDRITHRIIH
+452 NNNNVSFDRISHRTVH
-466 SLGPNYSYQIP
+466 SLGPNLSYQIP
-477 YNNHNIYNDK
+477 YNNHSIYNDK

-496 GNLQSQYNNLGC
+496 GNLSNQFNNLEYNN
-508 NNNMNINEYNYKNN
+508 NININEYNYKNN

-540 SYYESKSFSKYK
+540 SYYESKSFSNYK
-552 EKILKHNNSH
+552 DKILKHNNSH

-578 SNNDNDYLCDNFNNK
+578 SNTDNDYFCDNLNNK
-593 PFFNSYYIEN
+593 TFFNSYFIEN

-613 STRKISSYRL
+613 NTRKISSYRL
-623 IRVPK
+623 IRIPK

>member
-1 MKNEQNKKKQISKN
+1 MKNAQNKKNQISKN
-15 KENKNPI
+15 KENKNPN
-22 KGENKIKEIK
+22 KAENAIKEIK

-37 KNDIKKIYLPARK
+37 KSDIKKIYLPSRK
-50 KNIILNQKK
+50 KNIILNQKN
-59 YMNNNNNNTYL
+59 YMNNNAYL
-70 LSENNNETSNNNL
+70 SPENNNERANKNL
-83 LNKKLIYLQKK
+83 IFLKKK
-94 NNPANNNKQKYNF
+94 NSPSNGKNLKYNF

-122 LLKLSTNDEL
+122 LLKISTNDEL
-132 FYIYRNKLDNF
+132 FYIYRNKLDNY

-153 KNSVESLAKTFSF
+153 KNSIEPLTKTFSF

-187 NFRNKERSESLKNVL
+187 NFKNKERSESLKNVL

-237 KKENEFLN
+237 KKENVFLN
-245 AMKRN
+245 EMKRN
-250 VYNEKLLNK
+250 IYNQKLLSK
-259 INSIPYSNSINNIN
+259 INSIPFSNSINNIP
-273 ENKENIN
+273 ENKGNIN
-280 NINVTKDKNE
+280 DINATKNKKENNE
-290 TKANK
+290 NK

-332 NKNKNIL
+332 NKNKS

-351 KNIKNKKTKKINVEI
+351 KNIKNKKEKKINVEI

-379 DINSIKNLKKNKK
+379 NINSLKNLKKNKK
-392 NIDNIFDNE
+392 NIGNIFDNE

-411 ADNLYLID
+411 TGNLCMID
-419 IPRKMNKNNPNCK
+419 ISRKINKKNPNSK
-432 YYEKKL
+432 YYENKI
-438 KLLPKKLDENIVNE
+438 KLLPKKLDENIL
-452 NNISFDRITHRIIH
+452 NNNNVSFDRISHRTVH

-477 YNNHNIYNDK
+477 YNNHSIYNDK

-496 GNLQSQYNNLGC
+496 GNLSNQFNNLEYNN
-508 NNNMNINEYNYKNN
+508 NININEYNYKNN

-540 SYYESKSFSKYK
+540 SYYESKSFSNYK
-552 EKILKHNNSH
+552 DKILRHNNSH

-578 SNNDNDYLCDNFNNK
+578 SNTDNDYFCDNLNNK
-593 PFFNSYYIEN
+593 TFFNSYFIEN
-603 TDTNYYNNNP
+603 NDTNNYNYNP
-613 STRKISSYRL
+613 NTRKISSYRL
-623 IRVPK
+623 IRIPK

>member
-1 MKNEQNKKKQISKN
+1 MKNAQNKKNQISKN
-15 KENKNPI
+15 KENKNPN
-22 KGENKIKEIK
+22 KAENAIKEIK

-37 KNDIKKIYLPARK
+37 KNDIKKIYLPSRK
-50 KNIILNQKK
+50 KNIILNQKN
-59 YMNNNNNNTYL
+59 YMNNNAYL
-70 LSENNNETSNNNL
+70 LSENNNERANKNL
-83 LNKKLIYLQKK
+83 IFLKKK
-94 NNPANNNKQKYNF
+94 NSPSNGKNLKYNF

-122 LLKLSTNDEL
+122 LLKISTNDEL
-132 FYIYRNKLDNF
+132 FYIYRNKLDNY

-153 KNSVESLAKTFSF
+153 KNSIEPLTKTFSF

-187 NFRNKERSESLKNVL
+187 NFKNKERSESLKNVL

-245 AMKRN
+245 EMKRN
-250 VYNEKLLNK
+250 IYNQKLLSK
-259 INSIPYSNSINNIN
+259 INSIPFSNSINNIP

-280 NINVTKDKNE
+280 DINATKNKKENNE
-290 TKANK
+290 NK

-332 NKNKNIL
+332 NKNKL
-339 NNKKKEKNKATQ
+339 NNKKKEKNKVTQ
-351 KNIKNKKTKKINVEI
+351 KNIKNKKEKKINVEI

-379 DINSIKNLKKNKK
+379 NINSLKNLKKNKK
-392 NIDNIFDNE
+392 NIGNIFDNE

-411 ADNLYLID
+411 AGNLCMID
-419 IPRKMNKNNPNCK
+419 ISRKINKKNPNFK
-432 YYEKKL
+432 YYENKI
-438 KLLPKKLDENIVNE
+438 KLLPKKLDENIL
-452 NNISFDRITHRIIH
+452 NNNNVSFDRISHRTVH

-477 YNNHNIYNDK
+477 YNNHSIYNDK

-496 GNLQSQYNNLGC
+496 GNLPNQFNNLEYNN
-508 NNNMNINEYNYKNN
+508 NININEYNYKNN

-540 SYYESKSFSKYK
+540 SYYESKSFSNYK
-552 EKILKHNNSH
+552 DKILKHNNSH

-578 SNNDNDYLCDNFNNK
+578 SNTDNDYFCDNLNNK
-593 PFFNSYYIEN
+593 TFFNSYYIEN
-603 TDTNYYNNNP
+603 NDTNNYNYNP
-613 STRKISSYRL
+613 NTRKISSYRL
-623 IRVPK
+623 IRIPK

>member
-1 MKNEQNKKKQISKN
+1 MKNAQNKKNQISKN
-15 KENKNPI
+15 KENKNPN
-22 KGENKIKEIK
+22 KAENAIKEIK

-37 KNDIKKIYLPARK
+37 KSDIKKIYLPSRK
-50 KNIILNQKK
+50 KNIILNQKN
-59 YMNNNNNNTYL
+59 YMNNNAYL
-70 LSENNNETSNNNL
+70 LSENNNERANKNL
-83 LNKKLIYLQKK
+83 IFLKKK
-94 NNPANNNKQKYNF
+94 NSPSNDKNLKYNF

-122 LLKLSTNDEL
+122 LLKISTNDEL
-132 FYIYRNKLDNF
+132 FYIYRNKLDNY

-153 KNSVESLAKTFSF
+153 KNSIEPLTKTFSF

-187 NFRNKERSESLKNVL
+187 NFKNKERSESLKNVL

-245 AMKRN
+245 EMKRN
-250 VYNEKLLNK
+250 IYNQKLLSK
-259 INSIPYSNSINNIN
+259 INSIPFSNSINNIP
-273 ENKENIN
+273 ENKGNIN
-280 NINVTKDKNE
+280 DINATKNKKENNE
-290 TKANK
+290 NK

-332 NKNKNIL
+332 NKNKL
-339 NNKKKEKNKATQ
+339 NNKKKEKNKVTQ
-351 KNIKNKKTKKINVEI
+351 KNIKNKKEKKINVEI

-379 DINSIKNLKKNKK
+379 NINSLKNLKKNKK
-392 NIDNIFDNE
+392 NIGNIFDNE

-411 ADNLYLID
+411 AGNLCMID
-419 IPRKMNKNNPNCK
+419 ISRKINKKNPNFK
-432 YYEKKL
+432 YYENKI
-438 KLLPKKLDENIVNE
+438 KLLPKKLDENIL
-452 NNISFDRITHRIIH
+452 NNNNVSFDRISHRTVH

-477 YNNHNIYNDK
+477 YNNHSIYNDK

-496 GNLQSQYNNLGC
+496 GNLPNQFNNLEYNN
-508 NNNMNINEYNYKNN
+508 NININEYNYKNN

-540 SYYESKSFSKYK
+540 SYYESKSFSNYK
-552 EKILKHNNSH
+552 DKILKHNNSH

-578 SNNDNDYLCDNFNNK
+578 SNTDNDYFCDNLNNK
-593 PFFNSYYIEN
+593 TFFNSYFIEN
-603 TDTNYYNNNP
+603 NDTNNYNYNP
-613 STRKISSYRL
+613 NTRKISSYRL
-623 IRVPK
+623 IRIPK

>member
-1 MKNEQNKKKQISKN
+1 MKNAQNKKNQISKN
-15 KENKNPI
+15 KENKNPN
-22 KGENKIKEIK
+22 KAENAIKEIK

-37 KNDIKKIYLPARK
+37 KNDIKKIYLPSRK
-50 KNIILNQKK
+50 KNIILNQKN
-59 YMNNNNNNTYL
+59 YMNNNAYL
-70 LSENNNETSNNNL
+70 LSENNNERANKNL
-83 LNKKLIYLQKK
+83 IFLKKK
-94 NNPANNNKQKYNF
+94 NSPSNDKNLKYNF

-122 LLKLSTNDEL
+122 LLKISTNDEL
-132 FYIYRNKLDNF
+132 FYIYRNKLDNY

-153 KNSVESLAKTFSF
+153 KNSIEPLTKTFSF

-187 NFRNKERSESLKNVL
+187 NFKNKERSESLKNVL

-245 AMKRN
+245 EMKRN
-250 VYNEKLLNK
+250 IYNQKLLSK
-259 INSIPYSNSINNIN
+259 INSIPFSNSINNIP
-273 ENKENIN
+273 ENKGNIN
-280 NINVTKDKNE
+280 DINATKNKKENNE
-290 TKANK
+290 NK

-332 NKNKNIL
+332 NKNKL
-339 NNKKKEKNKATQ
+339 NNKKKEKNKVTQ
-351 KNIKNKKTKKINVEI
+351 KNIKNKKEKKINVEI

-379 DINSIKNLKKNKK
+379 NINSLKNLKKNKK
-392 NIDNIFDNE
+392 NIGNIFDNE

-411 ADNLYLID
+411 TGNLCMID
-419 IPRKMNKNNPNCK
+419 ISRKINKKNPNFK
-432 YYEKKL
+432 YYENKI
-438 KLLPKKLDENIVNE
+438 KLLPKKLDENIL
-452 NNISFDRITHRIIH
+452 NNNNVSFDRISHRTVH

-477 YNNHNIYNDK
+477 YNNHSIYNDK

-496 GNLQSQYNNLGC
+496 GNLSNQFNNLEYNN
-508 NNNMNINEYNYKNN
+508 NININEYNYKNN

-540 SYYESKSFSKYK
+540 SYYESKSFSNYK
-552 EKILKHNNSH
+552 DKILKHNNSH

-573 NYTNN
+573 NYTNI
-578 SNNDNDYLCDNFNNK
+578 SNTDNDYFCDNLNNK
-593 PFFNSYYIEN
+593 TFFNSYYIEN
-603 TDTNYYNNNP
+603 NDTNNYNYNP
-613 STRKISSYRL
+613 NTRKISSYRL
-623 IRVPK
+623 IRIPK

>member
-1 MKNEQNKKKQISKN
+1 MKNAQNKKNQISKN
-15 KENKNPI
+15 KENKNPN
-22 KGENKIKEIK
+22 KAENAIKEIK

-37 KNDIKKIYLPARK
+37 KNDIKKIYLPSRK
-50 KNIILNQKK
+50 KNIILNQKN
-59 YMNNNNNNTYL
+59 YMNNNAYL
-70 LSENNNETSNNNL
+70 LSENNNERANKNL
-83 LNKKLIYLQKK
+83 IFLKKK
-94 NNPANNNKQKYNF
+94 NSPSNGKNLKYNF

-122 LLKLSTNDEL
+122 LLKISTNDEL
-132 FYIYRNKLDNF
+132 FYIYRNKLDNY

-153 KNSVESLAKTFSF
+153 KNSIEPLTKTFSF

-187 NFRNKERSESLKNVL
+187 NFKNKERSESLKNVL

-245 AMKRN
+245 EMKRN
-250 VYNEKLLNK
+250 IYNQKLLSK
-259 INSIPYSNSINNIN
+259 INSIPFSNSINNIP

-280 NINVTKDKNE
+280 DINATKNKKENNE
-290 TKANK
+290 NK

-332 NKNKNIL
+332 NKNKL

-351 KNIKNKKTKKINVEI
+351 KNIKNKKEKKINVEI

-379 DINSIKNLKKNKK
+379 NINSLKNLKKNKK
-392 NIDNIFDNE
+392 NIGNIFDNE

-411 ADNLYLID
+411 AGNLCMID
-419 IPRKMNKNNPNCK
+419 ISRKINKKNPNFK
-432 YYEKKL
+432 YYENKI
-438 KLLPKKLDENIVNE
+438 KLLPKKLDENIL
-452 NNISFDRITHRIIH
+452 NNNNVSFDRISHRTVH

-477 YNNHNIYNDK
+477 YNNHSIYNDK

-496 GNLQSQYNNLGC
+496 GNLPNQFNNLEYNN
-508 NNNMNINEYNYKNN
+508 NININEYNYKNN

-540 SYYESKSFSKYK
+540 SYYESKSFSNYK
-552 EKILKHNNSH
+552 DKILKHNNSH

-578 SNNDNDYLCDNFNNK
+578 SNTDNDYFCDNLNNK
-593 PFFNSYYIEN
+593 TFFNSYYIEN
-603 TDTNYYNNNP
+603 SDINNYNNNP
-613 STRKISSYRL
+613 NTRKISSYRL
-623 IRVPK
+623 IRIPK

>member
-1 MKNEQNKKKQISKN
+1 MKNAQNKKNQISKN
-15 KENKNPI
+15 KENKNPN
-22 KGENKIKEIK
+22 KAENAIKEIK

-37 KNDIKKIYLPARK
+37 KSDIKKIYLPSRK
-50 KNIILNQKK
+50 KNIILNQKN
-59 YMNNNNNNTYL
+59 YMNNNAYL
-70 LSENNNETSNNNL
+70 LSENNNERANKNL
-83 LNKKLIYLQKK
+83 IFLKKK
-94 NNPANNNKQKYNF
+94 NSPSNDKNLKYNI

-122 LLKLSTNDEL
+122 LLKISTNDEL
-132 FYIYRNKLDNF
+132 FYIYRNKLDNY

-153 KNSVESLAKTFSF
+153 KNSIEPLTKTFSF

-187 NFRNKERSESLKNVL
+187 NFKNKERSESLKNVL

-237 KKENEFLN
+237 KKENVFLN
-245 AMKRN
+245 EMKRN
-250 VYNEKLLNK
+250 IYNQKLLSK
-259 INSIPYSNSINNIN
+259 INSIPFSNSINNIP
-273 ENKENIN
+273 ENKGNIN
-280 NINVTKDKNE
+280 DINATKNKKENNE
-290 TKANK
+290 NK

-332 NKNKNIL
+332 NKNKL
-339 NNKKKEKNKATQ
+339 NNKKKEKNKETQ
-351 KNIKNKKTKKINVEI
+351 KNIKNKKEKKINVEI

-379 DINSIKNLKKNKK
+379 NINSLKNLKKNKK
-392 NIDNIFDNE
+392 NIGNIFDNE

-411 ADNLYLID
+411 TGNLCMID
-419 IPRKMNKNNPNCK
+419 ISRKINKKNPNFK
-432 YYEKKL
+432 YYENKI
-438 KLLPKKLDENIVNE
+438 KLLPKKLDENIL
-452 NNISFDRITHRIIH
+452 NNNNVSFDRISHRTVH

-477 YNNHNIYNDK
+477 YNNHSIYNDK

-496 GNLQSQYNNLGC
+496 GNLSNQFNNLEH
-508 NNNMNINEYNYKNN
+508 NNNININEYNYKNN

-540 SYYESKSFSKYK
+540 SYYESKSFSNYK
-552 EKILKHNNSH
+552 DKILRHNNSH

-578 SNNDNDYLCDNFNNK
+578 SNIDNDYFCDNLNNK
-593 PFFNSYYIEN
+593 TFFNSYFIEN
-603 TDTNYYNNNP
+603 IDTNNYNNNP
-613 STRKISSYRL
+613 NTRKISSYRL
-623 IRVPK
+623 IRIPK

>member
-1 MKNEQNKKKQISKN
+1 MKNAQNKKNQISKN
-15 KENKNPI
+15 KENKNPN
-22 KGENKIKEIK
+22 KAENAIKEIK

-37 KNDIKKIYLPARK
+37 KSDIKKIYLPSRK
-50 KNIILNQKK
+50 KNIILNQKN
-59 YMNNNNNNTYL
+59 YMNNNAYL
-70 LSENNNETSNNNL
+70 LSENNNERANKNL
-83 LNKKLIYLQKK
+83 IFLKKK
-94 NNPANNNKQKYNF
+94 NSPSNDKNLKYNF

-122 LLKLSTNDEL
+122 LLKISTNDEL
-132 FYIYRNKLDNF
+132 FYIYRNKLDNY

-153 KNSVESLAKTFSF
+153 KNSIEPLTKTFSF

-187 NFRNKERSESLKNVL
+187 NFKNKERSESLKNVL

-245 AMKRN
+245 EMKRN
-250 VYNEKLLNK
+250 IYNQKLLSK
-259 INSIPYSNSINNIN
+259 INSIPFSNSINNIP
-273 ENKENIN
+273 ENKGNIN
-280 NINVTKDKNE
+280 DINATKNKKENNE
-290 TKANK
+290 NK

-332 NKNKNIL
+332 NKNKL

-351 KNIKNKKTKKINVEI
+351 KNIKNKKEKKINVEI

-379 DINSIKNLKKNKK
+379 NINSLKNLKKNKK
-392 NIDNIFDNE
+392 NIGNIFDNE

-411 ADNLYLID
+411 TGNLCMID
-419 IPRKMNKNNPNCK
+419 ISRKINKKNPNFK
-432 YYEKKL
+432 YYENKI
-438 KLLPKKLDENIVNE
+438 KLLPKKLDENIL
-452 NNISFDRITHRIIH
+452 NNNNVSFDRISHRTVH

-477 YNNHNIYNDK
+477 YNNHSIYNDK

-496 GNLQSQYNNLGC
+496 GNLSNQFNNLEYNN
-508 NNNMNINEYNYKNN
+508 NININEYNYKNN

-540 SYYESKSFSKYK
+540 SYYESKSFSNYK
-552 EKILKHNNSH
+552 DKILRHNNSH

-578 SNNDNDYLCDNFNNK
+578 SNTDNDYFCDNLNNK
-593 PFFNSYYIEN
+593 TFFNSYFIEN
-603 TDTNYYNNNP
+603 SDINNYNNNP
-613 STRKISSYRL
+613 NTRKISSYRL
-623 IRVPK
+623 IRIPK

>member
-1 MKNEQNKKKQISKN
+1 MKNAQNKKNQISKN
-15 KENKNPI
+15 KENKNPN
-22 KGENKIKEIK
+22 KAENAIKEIK

-37 KNDIKKIYLPARK
+37 KNDIKKIYLPSRK
-50 KNIILNQKK
+50 KNIILNQKN
-59 YMNNNNNNTYL
+59 YMNNNAYL
-70 LSENNNETSNNNL
+70 LSENNNERANKNL
-83 LNKKLIYLQKK
+83 IFLKKK
-94 NNPANNNKQKYNF
+94 NSPSNGKNLKYNF

-122 LLKLSTNDEL
+122 LLKISTNDEL
-132 FYIYRNKLDNF
+132 FYIYRNKLDNY

-153 KNSVESLAKTFSF
+153 KNSIEPLTKTFSF

-187 NFRNKERSESLKNVL
+187 NFKNKERSESLKNVL

-245 AMKRN
+245 EMKRN
-250 VYNEKLLNK
+250 IYNQKLLSK
-259 INSIPYSNSINNIN
+259 INSIPFSNSINNIP

-280 NINVTKDKNE
+280 DINATKNKKENNE
-290 TKANK
+290 NK

-332 NKNKNIL
+332 NKNKL

-351 KNIKNKKTKKINVEI
+351 KNIKNKKEKKINVEI

-379 DINSIKNLKKNKK
+379 NINSLKNLKKNKK
-392 NIDNIFDNE
+392 NIGNIFDNE

-411 ADNLYLID
+411 TGNLCMID
-419 IPRKMNKNNPNCK
+419 IPRKINKKNPNFK
-432 YYEKKL
+432 YYENKI
-438 KLLPKKLDENIVNE
+438 KLLPKKLDENIL
-452 NNISFDRITHRIIH
+452 NNNNVSFDRISHRTVH

-477 YNNHNIYNDK
+477 YNNHSIYNDK

-496 GNLQSQYNNLGC
+496 GNLPNQFNNLEYNN
-508 NNNMNINEYNYKNN
+508 NININEYNYKNN

-540 SYYESKSFSKYK
+540 SYYESKSFSNYK
-552 EKILKHNNSH
+552 DKILKHNNSH

-578 SNNDNDYLCDNFNNK
+578 SNTDNDYFCDNLNNK
-593 PFFNSYYIEN
+593 TFFNSYYIEN
-603 TDTNYYNNNP
+603 SDINNYNNNP
-613 STRKISSYRL
+613 NTRKISSYRL
-623 IRVPK
+623 IRIPK

>member
-1 MKNEQNKKKQISKN
+1 MKNAQNKKNQISKN
-15 KENKNPI
+15 KENKNPN
-22 KGENKIKEIK
+22 KAENAIKEIK

-37 KNDIKKIYLPARK
+37 KSDIKKIYLPSRK
-50 KNIILNQKK
+50 KNIILNQKN
-59 YMNNNNNNTYL
+59 YMNNNAYL
-70 LSENNNETSNNNL
+70 LSENNNERANKNL
-83 LNKKLIYLQKK
+83 IFLKKK
-94 NNPANNNKQKYNF
+94 NSPSNGKNLKYNF

-122 LLKLSTNDEL
+122 LLKISTNDEL
-132 FYIYRNKLDNF
+132 FYIYRNKLDNY

-153 KNSVESLAKTFSF
+153 KNSIEPLTKTFSF

-187 NFRNKERSESLKNVL
+187 NFKNKERSESLKNVL

-224 SSIHIIKNKSYYQ
+224 SSIHIIKNKSYYH

-245 AMKRN
+245 EMKRN
-250 VYNEKLLNK
+250 IYNQKLLSK
-259 INSIPYSNSINNIN
+259 INSIPFSNSINNIPENKGNINDINATKNKKENN
-273 ENKENIN
+273 ENKR
-280 NINVTKDKNE
+280 
-290 TKANK
+290 
-295 KERKYF
+295 ERKYF

-332 NKNKNIL
+332 NKNKL

-351 KNIKNKKTKKINVEI
+351 KNIKNKKEKKINVEI

-379 DINSIKNLKKNKK
+379 NINSLKNLKKNKK
-392 NIDNIFDNE
+392 NIGNIFDNE

-411 ADNLYLID
+411 TGNLCMID
-419 IPRKMNKNNPNCK
+419 IPRKINKKNPNFK
-432 YYEKKL
+432 YYENKI
-438 KLLPKKLDENIVNE
+438 KLLPKKLDENIL
-452 NNISFDRITHRIIH
+452 NNNNVSFDRISHRTVH

-477 YNNHNIYNDK
+477 YNNHSIYNDK

-496 GNLQSQYNNLGC
+496 GNLSNQFNNLEYNN
-508 NNNMNINEYNYKNN
+508 NININEYNYKNN

-540 SYYESKSFSKYK
+540 SYYESKSFSNYK
-552 EKILKHNNSH
+552 DKILKHNNSH

-578 SNNDNDYLCDNFNNK
+578 SNTDNDYLCDNLNNK
-593 PFFNSYYIEN
+593 TFFNSYFIEN
-603 TDTNYYNNNP
+603 IDTNNYNNNP
-613 STRKISSYRL
+613 NTRKISSYRL
-623 IRVPK
+623 IRIPK